1 MNHLGWM
8 YENGRGVSQDDAQAV
23 AWYRRAAEAG
33 NTVGMN
39 NLGRMYRDGRG
50 VAQDDAKAAAWRG
63 KAAALGNKSAQLWVG
78 Q

>member
-1 MNHLGWM
+1 MLRLGSM
-8 YENGRGVSQDDAQAV
+8 YENGQGVAKDMAQAV
-23 AWYRRAAEAG
+23 AWYCKIAEGGDARE
-33 NTVGMN
+33 MN
-39 NLGRMYRDGRG
+39 NLGRLYRDGRG